1 MKKNNVG
8 ILSFAKNNAN
18 PFLEK
23 ALEKINSNIVAKT
36 KMTRNSGESAILRA
50 VDEKTGEI
58 LGHTAFIRQIEVDEE
73 QFAKL
78 YLSQFSAFWELSK
91 AAIRVFS
98 YFLTQLRPNHD
109 VVYFNIDE
117 CLEHTKY
124 KSKQPIYDGLV
135 SLCQNEIIARGWS
148 DVVYYINPMCVF
160 NGSRVTFAKTYVRK
174 KQKEVDK
181 NQLCLSLFT
190 DEDNLRNFENEQDN

>member
-1 MKKNNVG
+1 MKKNVG
-8 ILSFAKNNAN
+8 LSSFTKNSAN

-23 ALEKINSNIVAKT
+23 ALERINSNIIAKT
-36 KMTRNSGESAILRA
+36 KMTKNAGESAVLRA
-50 VDEKTGEI
+50 VDEKTGEV
-58 LGHTAFIRQIEVDEE
+58 LGHTAFIRQIQVDEE

-98 YFLTQLRPNHD
+98 YFLTQLKPNSD
-109 VVYFNIDE
+109 TIYFNIEE

-124 KSKQPIYDGLV
+124 KSKQPIYDGLI
-135 SLCQNEIIARGWS
+135 SLCENEIIARGWS

-174 KQKEVDK
+174 KSKTIDE
-181 NQLCLSLFT
+181 NQLSLFAIDNQPI
-190 DEDNLRNFENEQDN
+190 DERQEK